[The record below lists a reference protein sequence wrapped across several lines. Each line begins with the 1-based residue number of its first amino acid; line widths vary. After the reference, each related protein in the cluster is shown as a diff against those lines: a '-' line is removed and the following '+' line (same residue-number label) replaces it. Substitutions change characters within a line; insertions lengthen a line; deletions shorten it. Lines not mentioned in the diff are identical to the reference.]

1 MLQATVQRFSR
12 PIRTTHM
19 IKISENVRLPAPEST
34 TELLELRQLPGH
46 FSADAFD
53 QLFHR
58 PPTNLGL
65 RLPVGIHHL
74 LIDTPHQVHRFM
86 SLRCEQ
92 CFKLSYL
99 LVRGQFQPDGQSSP
113 ALIKRVVFAA
123 PPPVLLTLD
132 PLPGFSR
139 RARLRPRGSWHC
151 SGAEARGLQWISGWI
166 RACFAAAAEQQP
178 DPSRGV
184 PDANRRRAIH
194 HASGR
199 RCTGGK
205 STGSARRT
213 RGPAG

>member
-1 MLQATVQRFSR
+1 
-12 PIRTTHM
+12 M

-53 QLFHR
+53 QLFHS

-74 LIDTPHQVHRFM
+74 LIHTPHQVHRFM

-92 CFKLSYL
+92 CFKLGYL

-139 RARLRPRGSWHC
+139 TARLRPRCSWHC
-151 SGAEARGLQWISGWI
+151 SGAEVPGLPSDQRLEPRLLRGCGG
-166 RACFAAAAEQQP
+166 AA
-178 DPSRGV
+178 
-184 PDANRRRAIH
+184 
-194 HASGR
+194 
-199 RCTGGK
+199 
-205 STGSARRT
+205 TGSQPRRT
-213 RGPAG
+213 GREPAPRDSSRER